1 MLWWIWVIFGLLLL
15 ALELATPG
23 GFYLLFFGA
32 SGVFIGLLRAL
43 DLSGPAWMQWLL
55 FSIIAVIA
63 MLLFRRPLLN
73 KFRVTA
79 HGVPV
84 DSLVGE
90 VALAMEDIAVN
101 AVGKAEMRGTS
112 WSARNVGAGTVTR
125 GQRCQVEQVDGLVLN
140 VRAR

>member
-1 MLWWIWVIFGLLLL
+1 MLWWIWVIFGLCLL

-32 SGVFIGLLRAL
+32 SGVVIGLLTAM
-43 DLSGPAWMQWLL
+43 DFGGPAWMQWLL
-55 FSIIAVIA
+55 FSIVAVIA

-73 KFRVTA
+73 RFRVTTQ
-79 HGVPV
+79 GVTI

-90 VALAMEDIAVN
+90 FALAMEDIAVN

-112 WSARNVGAGTVTR
+112 WSVRNVGDSPVNR
-125 GQRCQVEQVDGLVLN
+125 GHRCRVEQVDGLILN
-140 VRAR
+140 VRAQ